1 MTADNWSTDVSEG
14 CPISFSVALGKDPIK
29 KNIRFESICFEQP
42 NTKEKTM
49 SMERHI
55 QNVPS

>member
-1 MTADNWSTDVSEG
+1 MLANNWSTEFYEG
-14 CPISFSVALGKDPIK
+14 YPIPFPIVLGKDPIK